1 MNSGSPLRF
10 AAQRLGKTCRI
21 GTAIAWII
29 GRLSCSPE
37 VPIMNPIKSLR
48 AGALG
53 LLIAAWSCS
62 GSASAAEKVS
72 VRLNW
77 IPGAEHG
84 FLYLAKQKGWFSEAG
99 IDLEIIAGQGSTVV
113 VKTVGNGETEFGM
126 ADGATI
132 ARGWETG
139 VPLVSTAVLLKES
152 PASIYS
158 PKSAGIATIQD
169 ICSKRIGANI
179 KSTTYAQYQA
189 MVRLANL
196 KDCKYEEVPTAAGG
210 IKEVLAHLVDGA
222 VTYAYEDPLMLEV
235 QGIPVNQILAKD
247 FFKLYSIALVTN
259 QTMASTKPDLVARFI
274 SVTLRGLKYTVAHP
288 EEAVDAYARISPSA
302 NLAYEKVKLA
312 YFNRMLIS
320 DDPAGDKIGQQTAA
334 GWDASLDTLV
344 KIGIVTKKMDSA
356 GKFIPLPE

>member
-1 MNSGSPLRF
+1 MTRSKL
-10 AAQRLGKTCRI
+10 
-21 GTAIAWII
+21 
-29 GRLSCSPE
+29 
-37 VPIMNPIKSLR
+37 LR
-48 AGALG
+48 AGVLG
-53 LLIAAWSCS
+53 VLVAAWAGS
-62 GSASAAEKVS
+62 GVAVAADKAS

-84 FLYLAKQKGWFSEAG
+84 FFYVAKQKGWFNEVG

-126 ADGATI
+126 ADAATI

-158 PKSAGIATIQD
+158 PKSKGIATIQD
-169 ICSKRIGANI
+169 ICGKRIGVNI

-210 IKEVLAHLVDGA
+210 IKEVLAGLVDGA

-235 QGIPVNQILAKD
+235 QGIPVNQIIAKD

-259 QTMASTKPDLVARFI
+259 QTLASSKPDLVARFTN
-274 SVTLRGLKYTVAHP
+274 VVLRGLKHTVAHP
-288 EEAVDAYARISPSA
+288 EDAVDAFVKISPSA
-302 NLAYEKVKLA
+302 NLPYEKVKLA
-312 YFNRMLIS
+312 YFNRMLTS
-320 DDPAGDKIGQQTAA
+320 DDPSGEKIGQQTAA
-334 GWDASLDTLV
+334 GWDASLETLV
-344 KIGIVTKKMDSA
+344 KIGIVTKKMDA
-356 GKFIPLPE
+356 TGKLAAASN